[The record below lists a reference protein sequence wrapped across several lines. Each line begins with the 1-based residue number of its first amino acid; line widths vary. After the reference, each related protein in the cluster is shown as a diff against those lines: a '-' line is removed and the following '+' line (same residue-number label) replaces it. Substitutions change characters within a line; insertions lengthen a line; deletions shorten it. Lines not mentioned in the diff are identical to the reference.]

1 MLDLLLFILLLAGF
15 LIGLRRGFILQLI
28 HMIGFIISFFLA
40 YRYYEQLAPKLVL
53 WVPYPAFDTDSQL
66 NLIAESVN
74 LEDSYYRIIAFA
86 IIFFAAKIVMQ
97 LIGSMFDSVAQFPM
111 LRPLNIVGG
120 GLMGFIEMYIVLFVL
135 IYIAAMIPMGMIQNT
150 LADSWIAA
158 FILEH
163 TPVFSE
169 QVKDWWLETRSS
181 SS

>member
-1 MLDLLLFILLLAGF
+1 MLDLVLFILLVAGF

-40 YRYYEQLAPKLVL
+40 YRYYGELAPKLVL

-66 NLIAESVN
+66 ALIAESVN
-74 LEDSYYRIIAFA
+74 LEDAYYRIIAFA

-111 LRPLNIVGG
+111 LRPLNVIGG
-120 GLMGFIEMYIVLFVL
+120 GLLGFIEMYIVLFVL
-135 IYIAAMIPMGMIQNT
+135 IYIAAMIPMAIVQNT
-150 LADSWIAA
+150 LEGSWIAA